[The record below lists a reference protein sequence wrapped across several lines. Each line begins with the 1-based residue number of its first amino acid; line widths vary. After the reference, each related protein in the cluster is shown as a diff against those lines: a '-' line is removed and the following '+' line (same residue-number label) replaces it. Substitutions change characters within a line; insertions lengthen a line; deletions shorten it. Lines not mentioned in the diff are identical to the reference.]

1 MIIPHVP
8 TDRLG
13 PDWPR
18 SPGLTPGRALEAR
31 QRYGANDIVEVVEH
45 PWWALARDTA
55 SDPMIWFFAG
65 TSALYGIVGQGVE
78 AATLLGAIVPL
89 VLMDVFLHRRTQA
102 STEGLKSRLASR
114 ATVVRGGSPIEVAA
128 RDVVPGDLVLVTTGE
143 TFPADGIVLTGADLQ
158 SDESSLTGESYPVRK
173 RPLIAPAD
181 AQVEPRVGHEQW
193 VFAGTRLLTGRASL
207 LVAFTG
213 GESIY
218 GQIVRSA
225 KGSAQTRTPLQQA
238 IQGLVAALTAA
249 ALVLCAILVV
259 VRLRQGHGWLD
270 ATISAVTLATAAL
283 PEEFP
288 VVFAFFLGVG
298 VYRLARSG
306 ALVRRAVSVENIG
319 RVSCICSDKT
329 GTITEGR
336 LRLAHLVPGDA
347 TDSARL
353 LTVAAAASRRESGD
367 PLDAAIFVRVDEDRS
382 PGAVLGERVGTFPFT
397 EDRKRETAIHRDE
410 GGQTAYTKGAAE
422 VVLSLVPLSPA
433 DRQQWVEQVSALAE
447 SGHKVIACAWQPL
460 HAWTGAE
467 PARDFRFAG
476 LLAFE
481 DPVRDGVAAAVAG
494 CQAAGIRVIIVTGD
508 HPVTARAIAR
518 DIGLGGAAP
527 MVMSGEQMQAA
538 IDHGDGATL
547 RHVHVIARAAPAQ
560 KLALVRALQARGEI
574 VAVTG
579 DGVNDVPALQAADIG
594 IAMGERGTRSAREV
608 SAIVLLDDNFR
619 TIVQAIG
626 EGRQLFRNLQLSFQ
640 YILMIHIPLVITA
653 ALMPLAGYPLLY
665 LPTHI
670 VWLEMLIHPTALLV
684 FQGLPSPDRFGPL
697 DRSRTVRF
705 FSRSEWLLI
714 VVVGSL
720 VTVLVTAG
728 YVRSFEA
735 GNVDHGRAMALA
747 VLTLSSAVLTAAL
760 SRLRTTASRVIVAVT
775 LGLSVVLTQVQPL
788 AGALHLQ
795 PLHADD
801 WAIAGIGS
809 LLVGTLPLL
818 FDSVRA
824 NRRHASGSGHAEDA
838 GSTTDRAPQL
848 S

>member
-1 MIIPHVP
+1 
-8 TDRLG
+8 
-13 PDWPR
+13 
-18 SPGLTPGRALEAR
+18 
-31 QRYGANDIVEVVEH
+31 
-45 PWWALARDTA
+45 
-55 SDPMIWFFAG
+55 MIWFFAG
-65 TSALYGIVGQGVE
+65 TSALYGIVGQVAE

-114 ATVVRGGSPIEVAA
+114 ATVVRDGVPIEVAA
-128 RDVVPGDLVLVTTGE
+128 RDVVPGDLAIVMTGE
-143 TFPADGIVLTGADLQ
+143 PFPADGIVLTGTDLQ
-158 SDESSLTGESYPVRK
+158 VDESSLTGESYPVRK
-173 RPLIAPAD
+173 RPVTVPAHAND
-181 AQVEPRVGHEQW
+181 DPRVGHEQW

-207 LVAFTG
+207 LVAYTG

-218 GQIVRSA
+218 GEIVRSA
-225 KGSAQTRTPLQQA
+225 KGSGQTRTPLQRA
-238 IQGLVAALTAA
+238 IQGLVVALSAA
-249 ALVLCAILVV
+249 ALVLCAILII

-329 GTITEGR
+329 GTITEGN
-336 LRLAHLVPGDA
+336 LRLAHLVPVEA

-367 PLDAAIFVRVDEDRS
+367 PLDTAIFVRVDREPL
-382 PGAVLGERVGTFPFT
+382 PGAALGERVATFPFT
-397 EDRKRETAIHRDE
+397 EDRRRETAIEHDE
-410 GGQTAYTKGAAE
+410 RGQILACTKGAAE
-422 VVLSLVPLSPA
+422 IVLSLVSLSPA
-433 DRQQWVEQVSALAE
+433 DRQRWVDQVSALAE

-460 HAWTGAE
+460 E
-467 PARDFRFAG
+467 PASDFRLAG

-481 DPVRDGVAAAVAG
+481 DPVRDGVAAAVAA
-494 CQAAGIRVIIVTGD
+494 CQAAGIHVIIVTGD

-518 DIGLGGAAP
+518 EIGLGGAAP
-527 MVMSGEQMQAA
+527 AVISGEQMQAA
-538 IDHGDGATL
+538 IDQGESASL

-560 KLALVRALQARGEI
+560 KLALVRALQTRGEI

-608 SAIVLLDDNFR
+608 ASIVLLDDNFR
-619 TIVQAIG
+619 TIVQAIA

-653 ALMPLAGYPLLY
+653 ALIPLAGYPLLY

-684 FQGLPSPDRFGPL
+684 FQGLPSPNGFGPVN
-697 DRSRTVRF
+697 RSRTVRF

-714 VVVGSL
+714 VVVGVL
-720 VTVLVTAG
+720 VTVLVTLG
-728 YVRSFEA
+728 YVRSFET
-735 GNVDHGRAMALA
+735 GDVDHGRAMALG
-747 VLTLSSAVLTAAL
+747 VLTLSSATLTAAL
-760 SRLRTTASRVIVAVT
+760 SRFRTTMSRVVVAAT
-775 LGLSVVLTQVQPL
+775 IALSLVLTQVRPL
-788 AGALHLQ
+788 AAALHLES
-795 PLHADD
+795 LHADD
-801 WAIAGIGS
+801 WAIAGGGS
-809 LLVGTLPLL
+809 LLVGALPLL
-818 FDSVRA
+818 YEYARSM
-824 NRRHASGSGHAEDA
+824 RHRTHSGGRSGTRVLP
-838 GSTTDRAPQL
+838 SRDRA
-848 S
+848 SAGES

>member
-1 MIIPHVP
+1 
-8 TDRLG
+8 
-13 PDWPR
+13 
-18 SPGLTPGRALEAR
+18 
-31 QRYGANDIVEVVEH
+31 
-45 PWWALARDTA
+45 
-55 SDPMIWFFAG
+55 
-65 TSALYGIVGQGVE
+65 
-78 AATLLGAIVPL
+78 
-89 VLMDVFLHRRTQA
+89 
-102 STEGLKSRLASR
+102 
-114 ATVVRGGSPIEVAA
+114 
-128 RDVVPGDLVLVTTGE
+128 
-143 TFPADGIVLTGADLQ
+143 VLTGADLQ
-158 SDESSLTGESYPVRK
+158 VDESSLSGESYPVRK
-173 RPLIAPAD
+173 RPLPAPAD
-181 AQVEPRVGHEQW
+181 EAPRIGHEQW
-193 VFAGTRLLTGRASL
+193 AFAGTRLLTGRASL
-207 LVAFTG
+207 LIAYTG

-225 KGSAQTRTPLQQA
+225 KATEQTRTPLQQA
-238 IQGLVAALTAA
+238 IQGLVVALTAV
-249 ALVLCAILVV
+249 ALVLCVILIV

-329 GTITEGR
+329 GTITEGH
-336 LRLAHLVPGDA
+336 LRLAHLVPVDT

-353 LTVAAAASRRESGD
+353 LTVGAAASRRESGD
-367 PLDAAIFVRVDEDRS
+367 PLDTAIFVRVDEDRI
-382 PGAVLGERVGTFPFT
+382 PRAAFHERIATFPFT
-397 EDRKRETAIHRDE
+397 EDRKRETAVHRDE
-410 GGQTAYTKGAAE
+410 HGLSAYTKGAAE
-422 VVLSLVPLSPA
+422 VVMALVSLSPV
-433 DRQQWVEQVSALAE
+433 DRQRWADQVSALAE

-460 HAWTGAE
+460 NAWTGAE
-467 PARDFRFAG
+467 PASDFRLAG

-481 DPVRDGVAAAVAG
+481 DPVRDGVAVAVAA

-518 DIGLGGAAP
+518 DIGLGGAEP
-527 MVMSGEQMQAA
+527 VVMSGEQMQAA
-538 IDHGDGATL
+538 IDQGEGAVL
-547 RHVHVIARAAPAQ
+547 PRAHVIARAAPAQ
-560 KLALVRALQARGEI
+560 KLALVRTLQARGEI

-619 TIVQAIG
+619 TIVQAIA

-640 YILMIHIPLVITA
+640 YILVIHIPLVITA
-653 ALMPLAGYPLLY
+653 ALIPLAGYPLLY

-684 FQGLPSPDRFGPL
+684 FQGLPLPDRLGPI

-705 FSRSEWLLI
+705 FSRAEWLLI
-714 VVVGSL
+714 VVVGAL

-735 GNVDHGRAMALA
+735 GDVDHGRAMALA

-760 SRLRTTASRVIVAVT
+760 SRLRTTASWVIVAGTIVLT
-775 LGLSVVLTQVQPL
+775 LVLTQVQRL
-788 AGALHLQ
+788 ATALHLE

-809 LLVGTLPLL
+809 LCLGILPLL
-818 FDSVRA
+818 FDCVQLI
-824 NRRHASGSGHAEDA
+824 RRHTSGVDMGRTPI
-838 GSTTDRAPQL
+838 GPG
-848 S
+848 